1 MDIYIFMIIYVY
13 IYIYDIYIYVWGFLE
28 WGTQIAGWFIMEK
41 LIYNG

>member
-1 MDIYIFMIIYVY
+1 MIIYVY
-13 IYIYDIYIYVWGFLE
+13 IYIYMIYIYMYGGFLE